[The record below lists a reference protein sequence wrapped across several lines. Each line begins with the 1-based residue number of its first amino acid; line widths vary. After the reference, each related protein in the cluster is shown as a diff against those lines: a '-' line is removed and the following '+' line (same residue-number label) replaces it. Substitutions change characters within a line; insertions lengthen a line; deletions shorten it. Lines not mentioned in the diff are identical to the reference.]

1 MGLNTYVE
9 NQLEWKLHM
18 GDMAYLLVGNG
29 SEFSHNQ
36 HEVLHGDDQFVED
49 VDTGGSGPFTRSPTL
64 SVVVVVVHGISA
76 VIVLQR
82 LRAHY

>member
-36 HEVLHGDDQFVED
+36 HEVLHGDDQFIED
-49 VDTGGSGPFTRSPTL
+49 VDTGPFTRSPTL
-64 SVVVVVVHGISA
+64 SVVVVVVHGI
-76 VIVLQR
+76 VIVL
-82 LRAHY
+82 

>member
-18 GDMAYLLVGNG
+18 GDMAYLLIGNG
-29 SEFSHNQ
+29 CEFSHNQ
-36 HEVLHGDDQFVED
+36 HEVLHADDQFVED

>member
-1 MGLNTYVE
+1 ME
-9 NQLEWKLHM
+9 QELHM
-18 GDMAYLLVGNG
+18 GEMTYLLIGNG

-49 VDTGGSGPFTRSPTL
+49 VDTGGSGPFPRSPTL
-64 SVVVVVVHGISA
+64 SVVVVVVRGISA
-76 VIVLQR
+76 VIILQR